1 MAPRRPSSRAKI
13 LKAAADVAREAGIGH
28 FSLDAVAAR
37 AGLSKGGLLYN
48 FPSKSKLL
56 EALVEDHL
64 LAVEAELNDHAA
76 RSAGRPNALA
86 ASFLA
91 VARDQERLHDE
102 QPSGLLAALAE
113 DPSFLE
119 PVLRFNRQTLT
130 RMTATASDPHMAL
143 VAFLAI
149 EGLRLTRLLGLDVL
163 DASERAKAYA
173 KLETLLSAAKPA

>member
-13 LKAAADVAREAGIGH
+13 LKAAAAVAREAGIGH

-48 FPSKSKLL
+48 FPTKSKLL
-56 EALVEDHL
+56 EALVEEHL
-64 LAVEAELNDHAA
+64 VEFEAELSNYAA
-76 RSAGRPNALA
+76 CSAGRPNALA

-91 VARDQERLHDE
+91 VTRDQDYPQE
-102 QPSGLLAALAE
+102 QQPAGLLAALAK

-130 RMTATASDPHMAL
+130 RMTATASDPHMVL

-163 DASERAKAYA
+163 DASERAAAYA
-173 KLETLLSAAKPA
+173 KLEALLAASTPA

>member
-56 EALVEDHL
+56 EALVEEHL
-64 LAVEAELNDHAA
+64 IEVEAELSDHAA
-76 RSAGRPNALA
+76 RRAGSPNALA
-86 ASFLA
+86 TAFLA
-91 VARDQERLHDE
+91 LARDQDRPQD
-102 QPSGLLAALAE
+102 QPPSGLLAALAE
-113 DPSFLE
+113 DPGFLE
-119 PVLRFNRQTLT
+119 PVLRFHRHTLT
-130 RMTATASDPHMAL
+130 RMTATASDPHMVL
-143 VAFLAI
+143 VAFLAV

-163 DASERAKAYA
+163 DASERASAYA
-173 KLETLLSAAKPA
+173 KLESLLAATTPA